1 MIRDQIVLT
10 DGLNNHSNTKGESVD
25 FNDLYNSFKINW
37 QLNSSY
43 IISFTLTYTRQYK
56 EAYNL
61 AKMKHYV
68 EYYPVHGSAQWYVIQ
83 QIEDGLDENG
93 LPTLTITANH
103 SLIDRMK
110 NIRLDPR
117 QPTENDPDV
126 SGDSGSDSS
135 SSSDNNNQQPGTT
148 VTIKQTDVQQTY
160 SLEEQLHKFIDNNN
174 QQVQLEI
181 HGTFPKMPAEAT
193 GSLYEWLGSNLASYG
208 AFWIPDGDTLKV
220 YDLSSLQQRTD
231 TVFRYL
237 NNMTTANLQSDG
249 NDLVNDCWVYGG
261 KVEKDI
267 TTVTAS
273 GGTSDGVTEAI
284 NGDWTQAIKN
294 AASVSGIKVSDADV
308 NKIKGQ
314 IRLESGG
321 NETIMGGTDGLADG
335 RATGLLQFKPGTFN
349 YYCRPPYTN
358 IMKGFDQLIAFFNI
372 PNAVGQI
379 SGGLSGWSPHGAP
392 ISKATIQIKPAS
404 DNSWGWPFP
413 SVGEGSFSSGQLFGV
428 QPGGGFRTNG
438 FHDGLDF
445 GSVDH
450 PGSEVHA
457 VHGGTVTRIDWGNGG
472 IGYYVVITDSSGL
485 NCEYQEAFLNRSNI
499 SVTTGQQVK
508 TGDVIG
514 IRTNNHLHL
523 GITRASIPG
532 AFSKAFTN
540 DGTWLDPLSIIKN
553 GGASSSGTGDSD
565 DDGTTSSTTSESY
578 YSLYYHYVDKDSQAK
593 YGTHVGAPIIQASI
607 YDMDVLK
614 TYVANTVKH
623 DPPTSFTTTINDWQN
638 LSLGNQVRVFAPEM
652 NLDTWVTLMG
662 ISGNPFNPTQSP
674 ELTYN
679 NTGLVMKSFI
689 YAMAQDLH
697 EINQTI
703 VQNDIGVSI
712 GTKQENHF
720 AGEGTKKDKPTEER
734 R

>member
-294 AASVSGIKVSDADV
+294 AASVSE
-308 NKIKGQ
+308 KG
-314 IRLESGG
+314 
-321 NETIMGGTDGLADG
+321 
-335 RATGLLQFKPGTFN
+335 
-349 YYCRPPYTN
+349 
-358 IMKGFDQLIAFFNI
+358 
-372 PNAVGQI
+372 
-379 SGGLSGWSPHGAP
+379 
-392 ISKATIQIKPAS
+392 PAS
-404 DNSWGWPFP
+404 
-413 SVGEGSFSSGQLFGV
+413 
-428 QPGGGFRTNG
+428 
-438 FHDGLDF
+438 
-445 GSVDH
+445 
-450 PGSEVHA
+450 
-457 VHGGTVTRIDWGNGG
+457 
-472 IGYYVVITDSSGL
+472 
-485 NCEYQEAFLNRSNI
+485 
-499 SVTTGQQVK
+499 
-508 TGDVIG
+508 
-514 IRTNNHLHL
+514 
-523 GITRASIPG
+523 RAS
-532 AFSKAFTN
+532 
-540 DGTWLDPLSIIKN
+540 
-553 GGASSSGTGDSD
+553 
-565 DDGTTSSTTSESY
+565 
-578 YSLYYHYVDKDSQAK
+578 
-593 YGTHVGAPIIQASI
+593 
-607 YDMDVLK
+607 
-614 TYVANTVKH
+614 
-623 DPPTSFTTTINDWQN
+623 
-638 LSLGNQVRVFAPEM
+638 
-652 NLDTWVTLMG
+652 
-662 ISGNPFNPTQSP
+662 
-674 ELTYN
+674 
-679 NTGLVMKSFI
+679 
-689 YAMAQDLH
+689 AQ
-697 EINQTI
+697 
-703 VQNDIGVSI
+703 
-712 GTKQENHF
+712 
-720 AGEGTKKDKPTEER
+720 R
-734 R
+734 